1 MEIKDIK
8 WTKWIALGVGGL
20 LGLSHLSMIGII
32 ANRKPD
38 SKFPQLNIPVSEYTS
53 YSVQANEEGYA
64 INYRANDPL
73 VMQTTKTIPG
83 KGGLF
88 SKGQPTEI
96 VKQYTMDGAEH
107 HDGPV
112 STRSAWIDPSGLTGD
127 GEKKISA
134 KTIECIK
141 ARGGG
146 ESTGRMVGGSVGAS
160 VGSGLTSVP
169 FVGWVLAGAA
179 SNNFARSSL
188 LMPPPP
194 PPLPLVAL
202 PFLSIFIVPSPFLDA
217 VWIPKEAKTPVKT
230 EAIKVGSIFCC
241 GTPGIAT

>member
-8 WTKWIALGVGGL
+8 WTKWIAIGVGGL
-20 LGLSHLSMIGII
+20 LGLSHLGMICII

-73 VMQTTKTIPG
+73 VMATTKTIPG

-88 SKGQPTEI
+88 SKGQPTQI

-112 STRSAWIDPSGLTGD
+112 STRSAWIDPSGLTGE

-141 ARGGG
+141 AKGSG
-146 ESTGRMVGGSVGAS
+146 EGTGRMVGGSVGAS
-160 VGSGLTSVP
+160 VGSGLTSIP

-179 SNNFARSSL
+179 SMIGMNVGAELGGDLAEQFS
-188 LMPPPP
+188 
-194 PPLPLVAL
+194 
-202 PFLSIFIVPSPFLDA
+202 DA
-217 VWIPKEAKTPVKT
+217 CVEEVD
-230 EAIKVGSIFCC
+230 
-241 GTPGIAT
+241 

>member
-8 WTKWIALGVGGL
+8 WTKWIAIGVGGL
-20 LGLSHLSMIGII
+20 LGLSHLGMIGII
-32 ANRKPD
+32 ANRKAE
-38 SKFPQLNIPVSEYTS
+38 SKFPQLNIRVSEYSS
-53 YSVQANEEGYA
+53 YSLQANEEGYA

-112 STRSAWIDPSGLTGD
+112 STRSAWIDPSGLTGE
-127 GEKKISA
+127 GEKKLRD

-141 ARGGG
+141 ARGSG
-146 ESTGRMVGGSVGAS
+146 EGTGRMVGGSVGAS
-160 VGSGLTSVP
+160 VGSGLTSIP
-169 FVGWVLAGAA
+169 FIGWVLAGAA
-179 SNNFARSSL
+179 SMIGMDQGADLGGDLAEQFS
-188 LMPPPP
+188 
-194 PPLPLVAL
+194 
-202 PFLSIFIVPSPFLDA
+202 DA
-217 VWIPKEAKTPVKT
+217 CVEEV
-230 EAIKVGSIFCC
+230 E
-241 GTPGIAT
+241 

>member
-8 WTKWIALGVGGL
+8 WTKWIAIGVGGL

-32 ANRKPD
+32 ANRRPD
-38 SKFPQLNIPVSEYTS
+38 SKFPQLNIPVSEYSS
-53 YSVQANEEGYA
+53 YEVEAGTEGYR
-64 INYRANDPL
+64 IRYNANDPL

-112 STRSAWIDPSGLTGD
+112 STRSAWIDPSGLTGE

-141 ARGGG
+141 ARGSG
-146 ESTGRMVGGSVGAS
+146 EGTGRMGGGSVGAAA
-160 VGSGLTSVP
+160 GSGLSSIP

-179 SNNFARSSL
+179 SMIGMNEGAELGGNLAESFS
-188 LMPPPP
+188 
-194 PPLPLVAL
+194 
-202 PFLSIFIVPSPFLDA
+202 DA
-217 VWIPKEAKTPVKT
+217 CVEEV
-230 EAIKVGSIFCC
+230 E
-241 GTPGIAT
+241 

>member
-1 MEIKDIK
+1 MDKK
-8 WTKWIALGVGGL
+8 LSLKWIAIGLGGI
-20 LGLSHLSMIGII
+20 LGLSQLGMIGII
-32 ANRKPD
+32 ATRKPQ
-38 SKFPQLNIPVSEYTS
+38 SKFPEINIPVKDYTS

-73 VMQTTKTIPG
+73 VMSTTKTIPG

-112 STRSAWIDPSGLTGD
+112 STRTSWIDPSGLTGD

-141 ARGGG
+141 ARGSG
-146 ESTGRMVGGSVGAS
+146 EGTGRMVGGSVGAS
-160 VGSGLTSVP
+160 VGSGLTSIP

-179 SNNFARSSL
+179 SMIGMNEGAELGGDLAESFS
-188 LMPPPP
+188 
-194 PPLPLVAL
+194 
-202 PFLSIFIVPSPFLDA
+202 DA
-217 VWIPKEAKTPVKT
+217 CVEDVD
-230 EAIKVGSIFCC
+230 
-241 GTPGIAT
+241 

>member
-8 WTKWIALGVGGL
+8 WTKWIAIGVGGL
-20 LGLSHLSMIGII
+20 LGLSHLGMIGII
-32 ANRKPD
+32 ATRKPL

-73 VMQTTKTIPG
+73 VMATTKTIPG

-88 SKGQPTEI
+88 SKGQPTQI

-112 STRSAWIDPSGLTGD
+112 STRSAWIDPAGLTGE

-134 KTIECIK
+134 KTIECFK
-141 ARGGG
+141 ARGSCEG
-146 ESTGRMVGGSVGAS
+146 TGRMVGGSVGAAA
-160 VGSGLTSVP
+160 GSGLSSIP

-179 SNNFARSSL
+179 SMIGMNEGAELGGDLAESFS
-188 LMPPPP
+188 
-194 PPLPLVAL
+194 
-202 PFLSIFIVPSPFLDA
+202 DA
-217 VWIPKEAKTPVKT
+217 CVEDIDE
-230 EAIKVGSIFCC
+230 I
-241 GTPGIAT
+241 

>member
-20 LGLSHLSMIGII
+20 LGLSHLGMIGII
-32 ANRKPD
+32 ANRKPE

-53 YSVQANEEGYA
+53 YSVQANEDGYA

-73 VMQTTKTIPG
+73 VMQTVKEVEG

-88 SKGQPTEI
+88 SKSPTTKI

-112 STRSAWIDPSGLTGD
+112 STRSAWIDPSGLTGE
-127 GEKKISA
+127 GEKKLSA

-141 ARGGG
+141 ARGSG
-146 ESTGRMVGGSVGAS
+146 EGTGRMVGGSVGAS
-160 VGSGLTSVP
+160 VGSGLSSIP

-179 SNNFARSSL
+179 SMIGMNEGADIGGDLAESFS
-188 LMPPPP
+188 
-194 PPLPLVAL
+194 
-202 PFLSIFIVPSPFLDA
+202 DA
-217 VWIPKEAKTPVKT
+217 CVEEVDEI
-230 EAIKVGSIFCC
+230 
-241 GTPGIAT
+241 

>member
-73 VMQTTKTIPG
+73 VMATTKIIPG

-88 SKGQPTEI
+88 KKGQHTEI
-96 VKQYTMDGAEH
+96 VKQYTMDGAVH

-112 STRSAWIDPSGLTGD
+112 STRSAWIDPSALTGE

-146 ESTGRMVGGSVGAS
+146 EGTGRMVGGSVGAS
-160 VGSGLTSVP
+160 VGSGLSSIP

-179 SNNFARSSL
+179 SMIGMNEGAELGGDLAEQFS
-188 LMPPPP
+188 
-194 PPLPLVAL
+194 
-202 PFLSIFIVPSPFLDA
+202 DA
-217 VWIPKEAKTPVKT
+217 CVEEVD
-230 EAIKVGSIFCC
+230 
-241 GTPGIAT
+241 

>member
-32 ANRKPD
+32 ANRKSE
-38 SKFPQLNIPVSEYTS
+38 SKFPQLNIPVSEYSS
-53 YSVQANEEGYA
+53 YSLQANEEGYA

-73 VMQTTKTIPG
+73 VMQTSKTIPG

-112 STRSAWIDPSGLTGD
+112 STRTAWIDPSGLTGD

-141 ARGGG
+141 ARGSG
-146 ESTGRMVGGSVGAS
+146 EGTGRMVGGSVGAS
-160 VGSGLTSVP
+160 VGSGLSSIP

-179 SNNFARSSL
+179 SMIGMNEGAELGGNIAERFT
-188 LMPPPP
+188 
-194 PPLPLVAL
+194 
-202 PFLSIFIVPSPFLDA
+202 DA
-217 VWIPKEAKTPVKT
+217 CVEEVD
-230 EAIKVGSIFCC
+230 
-241 GTPGIAT
+241 

>member
-32 ANRKPD
+32 ANRKSE
-38 SKFPQLNIPVSEYTS
+38 SKFPQLNIPVSEYSS
-53 YSVQANEEGYA
+53 YSLQANEEGYA

-112 STRSAWIDPSGLTGD
+112 STRSAWIDPSGLTGE

-141 ARGGG
+141 ARGSG
-146 ESTGRMVGGSVGAS
+146 EGTGRMVGGSVGAS
-160 VGSGLTSVP
+160 VGSGLSSIP

-179 SNNFARSSL
+179 SMIGMDQGAELGGDLAESFS
-188 LMPPPP
+188 
-194 PPLPLVAL
+194 
-202 PFLSIFIVPSPFLDA
+202 DA
-217 VWIPKEAKTPVKT
+217 CIEEVE
-230 EAIKVGSIFCC
+230 
-241 GTPGIAT
+241 

>member
-1 MEIKDIK
+1 MEMKDLNYK
-8 WTKWIALGVGGL
+8 KWIAIGLGGV
-20 LGLSHLSMIGII
+20 LGLSHVGMIGII
-32 ANRKPD
+32 ANKKTE
-38 SKFPQLNIPVSEYTS
+38 SKFPEINIPVNDYTS
-53 YSVQANEEGYA
+53 YSLQANEEGYA

-73 VMQTTKTIPG
+73 VMSTSKTIPG

-96 VKQYTMDGAEH
+96 VKEYTMDGAEH

-160 VGSGLTSVP
+160 VGSGLTSIP

-179 SNNFARSSL
+179 SMIGMNQGADLGGDLAENFS
-188 LMPPPP
+188 
-194 PPLPLVAL
+194 
-202 PFLSIFIVPSPFLDA
+202 DA
-217 VWIPKEAKTPVKT
+217 CVDEY
-230 EAIKVGSIFCC
+230 EEDIK
-241 GTPGIAT
+241 

>member
-1 MEIKDIK
+1 MEIKKINI
-8 WTKWIALGVGGL
+8 TKWVAIGLGGL
-20 LGLSHLSMIGII
+20 LGLSHLGMIGII

-73 VMQTTKTIPG
+73 VMATTKIIPG

-88 SKGQPTEI
+88 KKGQHTEI

-112 STRSAWIDPSGLTGD
+112 STRTAWIDPSALTGE

-146 ESTGRMVGGSVGAS
+146 EGTGRMVGGSVGAS
-160 VGSGLTSVP
+160 VGSGLSSIP
-169 FVGWVLAGAA
+169 FIGVVLAGAA
-179 SNNFARSSL
+179 SMIGMNEGAELGGNIAENFS
-188 LMPPPP
+188 
-194 PPLPLVAL
+194 
-202 PFLSIFIVPSPFLDA
+202 DA
-217 VWIPKEAKTPVKT
+217 CVEEI
-230 EAIKVGSIFCC
+230 
-241 GTPGIAT
+241 

>member
-32 ANRKPD
+32 ANKKPL

-53 YSVQANEEGYA
+53 YEVEAGTEGYR
-64 INYRANDPL
+64 INYRSNDPK
-73 VMQTTKTIPG
+73 VMISTKTVPG

-96 VKQYTMDGAEH
+96 YKEYTMDGAVH

-112 STRSAWIDPSGLTGD
+112 STRTAWIDPSGLTGE
-127 GEKKISA
+127 GEKKPSA

-141 ARGGG
+141 ARGSG
-146 ESTGRMVGGSVGAS
+146 EGTGRMVGGSVGAAA
-160 VGSGLTSVP
+160 GSGLSSIP

-179 SNNFARSSL
+179 SMIGMNEGAEIGGSL
-188 LMPPPP
+188 
-194 PPLPLVAL
+194 AES
-202 PFLSIFIVPSPFLDA
+202 FSDA
-217 VWIPKEAKTPVKT
+217 CVEDIDE
-230 EAIKVGSIFCC
+230 I
-241 GTPGIAT
+241 

>member
-1 MEIKDIK
+1 MDYKKINI
-8 WTKWIALGVGGL
+8 TKWVAVGLGGL
-20 LGLSHLSMIGII
+20 LGLSHLGMIGII

-73 VMQTTKTIPG
+73 VMQTSKTIPG

-112 STRSAWIDPSGLTGD
+112 STRTAWIDPAGLTGE
-127 GEKKISA
+127 GEKKLSA

-141 ARGGG
+141 ARGSG
-146 ESTGRMVGGSVGAS
+146 EGTGRRV
-160 VGSGLTSVP
+160 
-169 FVGWVLAGAA
+169 
-179 SNNFARSSL
+179 
-188 LMPPPP
+188 
-194 PPLPLVAL
+194 
-202 PFLSIFIVPSPFLDA
+202 
-217 VWIPKEAKTPVKT
+217 
-230 EAIKVGSIFCC
+230 CY
-241 GTPGIAT
+241 

>member
-8 WTKWIALGVGGL
+8 WTKWAALGLGGL
-20 LGLSHLSMIGII
+20 LGLSHLGMIGII
-32 ANRKPD
+32 ANKKPE

-88 SKGQPTEI
+88 SKGQPTQI

-112 STRSAWIDPSGLTGD
+112 STRTAWIDPSGLTGE
-127 GEKKISA
+127 GEKKPSA

-141 ARGGG
+141 ARGSG
-146 ESTGRMVGGSVGAS
+146 EGTGRMVGGSVGAS
-160 VGSGLTSVP
+160 VGSGLSSIP

-179 SNNFARSSL
+179 SMIGMNEGAD
-188 LMPPPP
+188 
-194 PPLPLVAL
+194 
-202 PFLSIFIVPSPFLDA
+202 I
-217 VWIPKEAKTPVKT
+217 
-230 EAIKVGSIFCC
+230 G
-241 GTPGIAT
+241 GGIAERFSDACVEDVD

>member
-73 VMQTTKTIPG
+73 VMQTTKEVG
-83 KGGLF
+83 GSGLF
-88 SKGQPTEI
+88 SKNPTTKI

-141 ARGGG
+141 ARGSG
-146 ESTGRMVGGSVGAS
+146 EGTGRMVGGSVGAAA
-160 VGSGLTSVP
+160 GSGLSSIP

-179 SNNFARSSL
+179 SMIGMNEGAELGGDLAESFS
-188 LMPPPP
+188 
-194 PPLPLVAL
+194 
-202 PFLSIFIVPSPFLDA
+202 DA
-217 VWIPKEAKTPVKT
+217 CVEEVD
-230 EAIKVGSIFCC
+230 
-241 GTPGIAT
+241 

>member
-20 LGLSHLSMIGII
+20 LGLSHLGMIGII

-38 SKFPQLNIPVSEYTS
+38 SKFPQLNIPVSEYSS
-53 YSVQANEEGYA
+53 YSLQANEEGYA

-88 SKGQPTEI
+88 RKSQPTEI

-112 STRSAWIDPSGLTGD
+112 STRTAWIDPSGLTGE
-127 GEKKISA
+127 GEKKPSA

-141 ARGGG
+141 ARGSG
-146 ESTGRMVGGSVGAS
+146 EGTGRMVGGSVGAS
-160 VGSGLTSVP
+160 VGSGLSSIP

-179 SNNFARSSL
+179 SMIGMNEGAELGGDLAESFS
-188 LMPPPP
+188 
-194 PPLPLVAL
+194 
-202 PFLSIFIVPSPFLDA
+202 DA
-217 VWIPKEAKTPVKT
+217 CVEEVD
-230 EAIKVGSIFCC
+230 
-241 GTPGIAT
+241 

>member
-1 MEIKDIK
+1 ME
-8 WTKWIALGVGGL
+8 
-20 LGLSHLSMIGII
+20 
-32 ANRKPD
+32 

-53 YSVQANEEGYA
+53 YSLQANEEGYA
-64 INYRANDPL
+64 INYRSNDPL
-73 VMQTTKTIPG
+73 VMATTKTIPG

-88 SKGQPTEI
+88 RKAQPTEI

-141 ARGGG
+141 ARGSG
-146 ESTGRMVGGSVGAS
+146 EGTGRMVGGSVGAS
-160 VGSGLTSVP
+160 VGSGLSSIP

-179 SNNFARSSL
+179 AMIGMNEGAELGGNLAESFS
-188 LMPPPP
+188 
-194 PPLPLVAL
+194 
-202 PFLSIFIVPSPFLDA
+202 DA
-217 VWIPKEAKTPVKT
+217 CVEEVD
-230 EAIKVGSIFCC
+230 
-241 GTPGIAT
+241 

>member
-8 WTKWIALGVGGL
+8 WTKWIALGAGGL
-20 LGLSHLSMIGII
+20 LGLSHLGMIGII
-32 ANRKPD
+32 ANKKPD
-38 SKFPQLNIPVSEYTS
+38 GKFPQLNIPVSEYTS
-53 YSVQANEEGYA
+53 YSVQANEEGYT

-73 VMQTTKTIPG
+73 VMETVKEVEG

-88 SKGQPTEI
+88 SKSPTTKI

-141 ARGGG
+141 ARGSG
-146 ESTGRMVGGSVGAS
+146 EGTGRMVGGSVGAAA
-160 VGSGLTSVP
+160 GSGLSSIP

-179 SNNFARSSL
+179 SMIGMNEGAEIGGSL
-188 LMPPPP
+188 
-194 PPLPLVAL
+194 AES
-202 PFLSIFIVPSPFLDA
+202 FSDA
-217 VWIPKEAKTPVKT
+217 CVEDIDE
-230 EAIKVGSIFCC
+230 I
-241 GTPGIAT
+241 